1 MSYCFGLSCLL
12 RLLSILFVWTVTQL
26 HYFGCVDNHHCF
38 PAVVSSFVPVARLR
52 RHHHWLSNVYNHEWI
67 REKPLDDFL
76 QSRCQQHRSY
86 LAMAVGKTL
95 ESGNDTFIPQTIN
108 NKQNIPKHIGMPASK
123 NSWQVWK
130 TIDRLEQVLTEHNN
144 NNNNEPF
151 PLYPSS
157 PELVG
162 RIAEILRQLATLHEG
177 KSEWQGLLNK
187 STLLHEVEESILAI
201 HFLQEEWKRTTT
213 TTSKVVLVDVCCGK
227 GVFSLLASYYF
238 SNKDDNIH
246 KIIMLDKDPKLR
258 WDHILASN
266 QELDHHRP
274 LIETWPRF
282 NVHEVD
288 QVVARLETEV
298 GTNATLAIVGI
309 HLCKTLSP
317 TCIGIANLLGPRAC
331 PHLILA
337 PCCLPRVVVQSKPN
351 AVVEIRAHET
361 KLQRSER
368 LVAKERRS
376 RAMARKSNDDN
387 NKNISACWK
396 CGEFGH
402 VKADCP
408 SNQSTGKP
416 QLVRPPTISLQVSGI
431 FDNDRPFGSYCD
443 LLSTSIQR
451 ASVRVEETGLT
462 NGHTTNN
469 KNQNTKQ
476 EANNWNRDRKSMYL
490 VASGRTSK

>member
-1 MSYCFGLSCLL
+1 MSLCFGLSCLL
-12 RLLSILFVWTVTQL
+12 RLLSVLFVWTVTQ
-26 HYFGCVDNHHCF
+26 HQYFGCVDNHHRI

-52 RHHHWLSNVYNHEWI
+52 HHHHWDYNVFHRKSI
-67 REKPLDDFL
+67 QEKLLDDSP
-76 QSRCQQHRSY
+76 QPRSQQHRSY
-86 LAMAVGKTL
+86 PAMAVGKTL
-95 ESGNDTFIPQTIN
+95 GSDNDAFTPHTID
-108 NKQNIPKHIGMPASK
+108 KKHSSPKHIGMPASK
-123 NSWQVWK
+123 KSWQVWK
-130 TIDRLEQVLTEHNN
+130 TIDRLQQVLTEHTST
-144 NNNNEPF
+144 NEPF

-162 RIAEILRQLATLHEG
+162 RITEILRQLATLHEG

-201 HFLQEEWKRTTT
+201 HFLQEEWKRSGTTTTT

-238 SNKDDNIH
+238 NSKDDNIH

-258 WDHILASN
+258 WDHIHASN

-274 LIETWPRF
+274 FIETWPRF
-282 NVHEVD
+282 NLHEAD
-288 QVVARLETEV
+288 QVVARLEAEID
-298 GTNATLAIVGI
+298 TNATLAMVGI

-351 AVVEIRAHET
+351 AVVEIRQHET
-361 KLQRSER
+361 KLQHSER

-376 RAMARKSNDDN
+376 RAMVRKSDN
-387 NKNISACWK
+387 NNLAACWK

-431 FDNDRPFGSYCD
+431 FDNDRPFGSYCE

-451 ASVRVEETGLT
+451 ESVRVEETGLT
-462 NGHTTNN
+462 NGHNTNT
-469 KNQNTKQ
+469 KKQDTKQ
-476 EANNWNRDRKSMYL
+476 EANNWNRDRKSMYI
-490 VASGRTSK
+490 VASEGTSN